1 MPPLLCAHRSS
12 PCAQVH
18 DDVVL
23 EVDAD
28 ALVPTAALVRAVLV
42 AAGERMGVTAPLAVR
57 LRAGPNWDALT
68 DLD

>member
-1 MPPLLCAHRSS
+1 M
-12 PCAQVH
+12 
-18 DDVVL
+18 VL
-23 EVDAD
+23 EVDAE